1 MILGYLLSFMA
12 GALTTLSPCVLPILP
27 FVLSSALSKN
37 KFGPL
42 ALSFGVVVSFT
53 VTTIIISLVGH
64 LFGFSPDSLKIF
76 GAVFLFLGGIFFLSQ
91 NLSDRLTEML
101 ARPMQAVNNIQ
112 VKESQ
117 WSFWGLFLS
126 GLVLGIVWTPCSGP
140 SLGIAIGFATKAET
154 IGQAGLLL
162 FAFALGSTTPLLA
175 LAYGAKSLMAKAKA
189 NIKIIF
195 VIKKVFGSLMIIA
208 ALLMLTGL
216 DKKLEA
222 RIVSSLPEWWIDLT
236 TKY

>member
-1 MILGYLLSFMA
+1 M
-12 GALTTLSPCVLPILP
+12 
-27 FVLSSALSKN
+27 
-37 KFGPL
+37 
-42 ALSFGVVVSFT
+42 
-53 VTTIIISLVGH
+53 
-64 LFGFSPDSLKIF
+64 
-76 GAVFLFLGGIFFLSQ
+76 
-91 NLSDRLTEML
+91 
-101 ARPMQAVNNIQ
+101 
-112 VKESQ
+112 
-117 WSFWGLFLS
+117 
-126 GLVLGIVWTPCSGP
+126 
-140 SLGIAIGFATKAET
+140 
-154 IGQAGLLL
+154 

-195 VIKKVFGSLMIIA
+195 VIKKVFGSLMIVA